1 MMDLCSNRAATRV
14 NVLKG
19 REERQF
25 KNMAIC
31 RNSASSRNLQQT
43 IALPS
48 HGRGRWFEPSIAH
61 FKSPANGRKSEAS
74 SFRVESFV
82 QQREN
87 TSTNHHSDIDASVS
101 RMKYYPLKSCNTS
114 ASGRGAEKQRVVR

>member
-1 MMDLCSNRAATRV
+1 MASRQLVELRSSQTFCGCKPYRLCSNRAATRV

-19 REERQF
+19 REMRQY

-43 IALPS
+43 IVLPS

-61 FKSPANGRKSEAS
+61 S
-74 SFRVESFV
+74 
-82 QQREN
+82 Q
-87 TSTNHHSDIDASVS
+87 STC
-101 RMKYYPLKSCNTS
+101 KL
-114 ASGRGAEKQRVVR
+114 